1 MQKILIAALAVL
13 ALSGCQERYRY
24 PCQDPNNWG
33 EKICQKPYCSA
44 NGTCPED
51 LRHYEKNNQN
61 SQSKIPQSNSNS
73 NSNKGDCKC

>member
-1 MQKILIAALAVL
+1 MVKYLVIFSAILTVM
-13 ALSGCQERYRY
+13 GCQERYRY
-24 PCQDPNNWG
+24 PCQDPNNW
-33 EKICQKPYCSA
+33 EDKRCQKPYCSA

-61 SQSKIPQSNSNS
+61 SQSKIPQSN